1 MNAAGLP
8 ATRWG
13 VVLAAVMA
21 GVFVA
26 FQIGK
31 APAALPVLRAELGLD
46 LVTAGWVISMFNVI
60 GIAVGMVAGAIADRL
75 GHRRM
80 VALGL
85 IVTALASGLGALAQG
100 PAAILV
106 ARFFEGFGFII
117 TVVAG
122 PGLIAVATQS
132 RHHKLA
138 FALWGSYMPAGTAAM
153 MLAAPAIMAVSGWRG
168 LWLANAA
175 LLLGFAVFLWHAT
188 RDVVPAR
195 GIVPGLPPG
204 QAIALTLRAP
214 APWLLA
220 LGFACYTSQF
230 ISVMG
235 FLPVMLVESRGFDP
249 ATAAAL
255 VALAVAANV
264 PGNLLGGFLLHR
276 GWPRWL
282 LIALASIA
290 MGLCALGIYDDGI
303 PDPMRFAL
311 VLIFSLMGGL
321 LPTSVLG
328 AVTVFAPRPA
338 LVGTTSG
345 LIMQGSNL
353 GQTIG
358 PPTVAALVSASGSW
372 SSAPIV
378 LCTAATLTFVFAI
391 AIGREERRHKP

>member
-1 MNAAGLP
+1 
-8 ATRWG
+8 
-13 VVLAAVMA
+13 
-21 GVFVA
+21 
-26 FQIGK
+26 
-31 APAALPVLRAELGLD
+31 
-46 LVTAGWVISMFNVI
+46 
-60 GIAVGMVAGAIADRL
+60 
-75 GHRRM
+75 M

-100 PAAILV
+100 AATILIS
-106 ARFFEGFGFII
+106 RFFEGFGFIV

-122 PGLIAVATQS
+122 PGLIALAAQS

-153 MLAAPAIMAVSGWRG
+153 MLAAPAIMVVSGWRG
-168 LWLANAA
+168 LWLVNAA
-175 LLLGFAVFLWHAT
+175 LLLGFAALLWRLT
-188 RDVVPAR
+188 RAEAAAPADA
-195 GIVPGLPPG
+195 PALPPR

-276 GWPRWL
+276 NWPRWL
-282 LIALASIA
+282 LIVSASVA
-290 MGLCALGIYDDGI
+290 MGLSALGIYDDRV
-303 PDPMRFAL
+303 PDEWRFAL
-311 VLIFSLMGGL
+311 VLVFSLLGGL

-328 AVTVFAPRPA
+328 AAPVFAPRPA
-338 LVGTTSG
+338 LVGTTAG

-353 GQTIG
+353 GQTVG
-358 PPTVAALVSASGSW
+358 PPAVAALVSASGSW
-372 SSAPIV
+372 SSAPIW
-378 LCTAATLTFVFAI
+378 LCSAAAMACAFAI
-391 AIGREERRHKP
+391 AIGREERRQKA

>member
-1 MNAAGLP
+1 MMATDLP
-8 ATRWG
+8 ATRWN
-13 VVLAAVMA
+13 VVAAVVMS
-21 GVFVA
+21 GVFIA

-31 APAALPVLRAELGLD
+31 APAALPALRAELGLD

-60 GIAVGMVAGAIADRL
+60 GVAVGMMAGAIADRL

-80 VALGL
+80 VVLGL
-85 IVTALASGLGALAQG
+85 VITALASGLGALAHG

-106 ARFFEGFGFII
+106 SRFFEGFGFII
-117 TVVAG
+117 AVVAG
-122 PGLIAVATQS
+122 PGIIAVAAHP

-138 FALWGSYMPAGTAAM
+138 FGFWGSYMPAGTAAM
-153 MLAAPAIMAVSGWRG
+153 MLAAPAVMAVSGWRG
-168 LWLANAA
+168 LWLANTV
-175 LLLGFAVFLWHAT
+175 LLLSFAVLLWHLT
-188 RDVVPAR
+188 RDIALARDDVPT
-195 GIVPGLPPG
+195 LPPQ
-204 QAIALTLRAP
+204 QAIALTLRAR

-249 ATAAAL
+249 AGAAAL
-255 VALAVAANV
+255 VALAVAVNV

-282 LIALASIA
+282 LIAVASIA
-290 MGLCALGIYDDGI
+290 MGLSAIGIYNDGV
-303 PDPMRFAL
+303 PDGLRFAL
-311 VLIFSLMGGL
+311 VLIFSLLGGL

-328 AVTVFAPRPA
+328 AAPVFAPRPA
-338 LVGTTSG
+338 LVGTTTG

-353 GQTIG
+353 GQAIG
-358 PPTVAALVSASGSW
+358 PPSVAALVSASGSW

-378 LCTAATLTFVFAI
+378 LCTAAALAFTFAI
-391 AIGREERRHKP
+391 AIGREERRHKL